1 MTRHEITSSVPFT
14 IDLHN
19 ARLKLWIVFFCVIC
33 FFANRRLNCSYSADL
48 KEIPIVTGCQKSAVC
63 ASLLHEQNGPQFRVP
78 DVTYINIFL
87 WVFVAFLLRYC
98 LSRKTSGPAP
108 NNTYRTYLRS
118 SPSKPVTLPC
128 CTVRTVYSYCKAARA
143 FA

>member
-1 MTRHEITSSVPFT
+1 MFLLRLICIMGGSNSGSFFLRDLFLRESSIKLLLQCRLEGNSYRDGVPKIRGLCVPLTRAKWAT
-14 IDLHN
+14 IPC
-19 ARLKLWIVFFCVIC
+19 ARCHIYK
-33 FFANRRLNCSYSADL
+33 Y
-48 KEIPIVTGCQKSAVC
+48 
-63 ASLLHEQNGPQFRVP
+63 
-78 DVTYINIFL
+78 FL